1 MPRNLDYPAPMHGR
15 MMRQRLWE
23 TQLDAGM
30 LYDTLRDDDAVPA
43 WTLDKVARGA
53 DNIHQ
58 VSRYLRFKVSHPQ
71 HWGAPD
77 APAAAPVTL
86 PEVADKP
93 FYEAIL
99 RGLEAPVTA
108 NTLALIYAWRQTEGG
123 KATYNP
129 FNTTKKMPG
138 STRYKT
144 NVANVQNYTTPQ
156 QGVDAT
162 VATMLLPYYTSVIQ
176 LLRAD
181 ATPVDVANAIIASP
195 WGTKGLLLD
204 VLRMYGKGKVV
215 VAPIATVPGA
225 PAISTLAAAP
235 AAPGAKKPRVRYE
248 KPPTNWLAIG
258 GIAMLAAAVILLP
271 ALLQGGSKAATPS
284 LPAPPKAN
292 PHRRSR
298 RRRR

>member
-1 MPRNLDYPAPMHGR
+1 MPPRNLDYPAPMHGR

-23 TQLDAGM
+23 AQLDAGM
-30 LYDTLRDDDAVPA
+30 LYDVLRDDDRVPA
-43 WTLDKVARGA
+43 WTLDKVATGA
-53 DNIHQ
+53 HNLHQ
-58 VSRYLRFKVSHPQ
+58 VSRYLRFKVSNPQ
-71 HWGAPD
+71 HWGALGAPG
-77 APAAAPVTL
+77 APAAPVAL

-144 NVANVQNYTTPQ
+144 NVANVQNYLTPQ

-162 VATMLLPYYTSVIQ
+162 VATMLLPAYTSVVQ

-204 VLRMYGKGKVV
+204 VLAMYGRGKVV
-215 VAPIATVPGA
+215 VNPIGTVAGA

-235 AAPGAKKPRVRYE
+235 AGSGGKKPRVRVE
-248 KPPTNWLAIG
+248 QKPTNWLAIG
-258 GIAMLAAAVILLP
+258 GIAMLGLAVVLLP
-271 ALLQGGSKAATPS
+271 ALLGGKKATPS
-284 LPAPPKAN
+284 LPAPPAQN
-292 PHRRSR
+292 PR
-298 RRRR
+298 RRRRR

>member
-1 MPRNLDYPAPMHGR
+1 MPPRNLDYPMPMHGR

-23 TQLDAGM
+23 AQLDAGM
-30 LYDTLRDDDAVPA
+30 LYDVLRDDDRVPA
-43 WTLDKVARGA
+43 WTQDFVARSA
-53 DNIHQ
+53 SDLHQ
-58 VSRYLRFKVSHPQ
+58 VSRYLRFKVSNPTM
-71 HWGAPD
+71 WGAPD
-77 APAAAPVTL
+77 APAAPVAL

-93 FYEAIL
+93 FYEAVL
-99 RGLEAPVTA
+99 RGLEAPITP

-144 NVANVQNYTTPQ
+144 NVANVQNYLTPQ

-162 VATMLLPYYTSVIQ
+162 VATMLLPHYTSVIQ

-204 VLRMYGKGKVV
+204 VLRMYGRGKVV
-215 VAPIATVPGA
+215 VNPIATVPGA

-235 AAPGAKKPRVRYE
+235 AAPGAKKPRVRVE
-248 KPPTNWLAIG
+248 QKPTNWLAIG
-258 GIAMLAAAVILLP
+258 GIAMLGLAVVLLP
-271 ALLQGGSKAATPS
+271 ALFGGKKATPA
-284 LPAPPKAN
+284 LPAPPAQN
-292 PHRRSR
+292 PR
-298 RRRR
+298 RRRRRR

>member
-1 MPRNLDYPAPMHGR
+1 MPSRNLDYPAPMHGR

-23 TQLDAGM
+23 AQLDAGM
-30 LYDTLRDDDAVPA
+30 LYDVLRDDDAVPA
-43 WTLDKVARGA
+43 WTQDFVARSA
-53 DNIHQ
+53 SDLHQ
-58 VSRYLRFKVSHPQ
+58 VSRYLRFKVSNPTM
-71 HWGAPD
+71 WGAPD
-77 APAAAPVTL
+77 APAAPVAL

-93 FYEAIL
+93 FYEAVL
-99 RGLEAPVTA
+99 RGLEAPVTP

-138 STRYKT
+138 STLYGK
-144 NVANVQNYTTPQ
+144 NVAGVQNYTSPQ

-204 VLRMYGKGKVV
+204 VLRMYGRGKVV
-215 VAPIATVPGA
+215 VNPIATVAGA
-225 PAISTLAAAP
+225 PPISSLAAAP
-235 AAPGAKKPRVRYE
+235 AAPGVKKPRVRRE
-248 KPPTNWLAIG
+248 QKPTNWLAIG
-258 GIAMLAAAVILLP
+258 GIAMLGLAVVLLP
-271 ALLQGGSKAATPS
+271 ALFSGKKATPA
-284 LPAPPKAN
+284 LPAPPAQN
-292 PHRRSR
+292 PR
-298 RRRR
+298 RRRRRR

>member
-15 MMRQRLWE
+15 MMRQRLRE
-23 TQLDAGM
+23 AEHDARK
-30 LYDTLRDDDAVPA
+30 LFATLRDDDRVPA
-43 WTLDKVARGA
+43 WTLDKVATGA
-53 DNIHQ
+53 DNLHQ
-58 VSRYLRFKVSHPQ
+58 VSRYLRFKVSNPV

-77 APAAAPVTL
+77 APAAPVAL

-108 NTLALIYAWRQTEGG
+108 NTLALMYAWRQTEGG
-123 KATYNP
+123 KAAYNP
-129 FNTTKKMPG
+129 WNTTLKLPG
-138 STRYKT
+138 STLYGT
-144 NVANVQNYTTPQ
+144 NKAGVQNYTSPQ

-162 VATMLLPYYTSVIQ
+162 VRTMLLSRYASVIQ

-204 VLRMYGKGKVV
+204 VLAMYGRGKVV
-215 VAPIATVPGA
+215 VNPIGTVAGA

-235 AAPGAKKPRVRYE
+235 AAPGKKPRVRYE
-248 KPPTNWLAIG
+248 KPPTNWLAWG

-271 ALLQGGSKAATPS
+271 ALIGGGKSTVPA

-292 PHRRSR
+292 PR